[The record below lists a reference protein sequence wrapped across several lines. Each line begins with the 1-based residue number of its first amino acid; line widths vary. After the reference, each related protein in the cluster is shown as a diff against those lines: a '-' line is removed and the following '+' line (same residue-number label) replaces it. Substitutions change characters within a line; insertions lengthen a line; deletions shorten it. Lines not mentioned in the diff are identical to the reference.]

1 MRKKYGLENGIC
13 VCLEPLNNILFEK
26 TNCKAP
32 IKTAYLTM
40 SGQGIQ
46 EDNVSLSHS
55 ADKLTSGEIGIL
67 LGHAESFLSPKG
79 NV

>member
-32 IKTAYLTM
+32 IKTAYLTV